1 MLRDKTRICVLKGV
15 RMKRIL
21 GVLVSVFIG
30 SMLFST
36 HVFASPEG
44 KGNRIYLKK
53 LSNTCKLSGFEMA
66 QKHTQEE
73 WKAIYEAGLLNAE
86 MESLCPGA
94 RDFKASDEK
103 YVNAFFY
110 AFASDSGKVVAG

>member
-1 MLRDKTRICVLKGV
+1 
-15 RMKRIL
+15 MKRIF
-21 GVLVSVFIG
+21 GILVSIFVA

-36 HVFASPEG
+36 QVFASPEG

-53 LSNTCKLSGFEMA
+53 LKETCRMSGFEMA

-73 WKAIYEAGLLNAE
+73 WKRIYESGKLNDE

-94 RDFKASDEK
+94 RDFKTSDEK
-103 YVNAFFY
+103 YVSQFFY
-110 AFASDSGKVVAG
+110 AFASDSGQVVAG

>member
-1 MLRDKTRICVLKGV
+1 
-15 RMKRIL
+15 MKRFL
-21 GVLVSVFIG
+21 VVLVSICVG
-30 SMLFST
+30 TMLFST
-36 HVFASPEG
+36 QVFASSEG

-53 LSNTCKLSGFEMA
+53 LKETCKMSGFEMA
-66 QKHTQEE
+66 KQHTQAE
-73 WKAIYEAGLLNAE
+73 WMKIYEEGMLNAE

-103 YVNAFFY
+103 YVSKFFY